1 MFATE
6 TMAEL
11 SARQGRFAD
20 AIAIYR
26 HLVSAREATSNQAPD
41 DAARVEKWKA
51 RIAELEAGSAGAAA
65 VAPAAPAAGVKGPT
79 SPARRSEVAP
89 PPPPANDPLRA
100 SLVINEPVRSGQ
112 LIYAEG
118 RDLIVVAPVHS
129 GAQLLADG
137 NIHVYGPLKGR
148 AVAGTRGARDA
159 QVFCLTLEAELVGVD
174 TGYVTSDDIPPG
186 LWGGPARVCLTPE
199 GICTV
204 VPLAMGKRAAP
215 GGEPRAPLAWSSTD
229 LAGRSPHHRLQ
240 RARHVRPSPR
250 GSAAAPS
257 AGESPAG
264 ARRARADRPASTGG
278 L

>member
-1 MFATE
+1 MKRVGLHARNVIPPLKVDYPVPRRTIGDRCTLDPLFATE

-11 SARQGRFAD
+11 SARQGRCAD

-26 HLVSAREATSNQAPD
+26 HLVQAAEATSNQAPD
-41 DAARVEKWKA
+41 DAARVERWKA
-51 RIAELEAGSAGAAA
+51 RIAALEAGSTGAAA
-65 VAPAAPAAGVKGPT
+65 LAPPATAAAVKAPA
-79 SPARRSEVAP
+79 SPARRGEVAQ
-89 PPPPANDPLRA
+89 PPPPASDPLRA
-100 SLVINEPVRSGQ
+100 SLVIHEPVRSGQ

-174 TGYVTSDDIPPG
+174 SGYVTSDDIPPG

-199 GICTV
+199 GICAV
-204 VPLAMGKRAAP
+204 VALSMGKRA
-215 GGEPRAPLAWSSTD
+215 
-229 LAGRSPHHRLQ
+229 
-240 RARHVRPSPR
+240 V
-250 GSAAAPS
+250 
-257 AGESPAG
+257 PAVATP
-264 ARRARADRPASTGG
+264 ARRI